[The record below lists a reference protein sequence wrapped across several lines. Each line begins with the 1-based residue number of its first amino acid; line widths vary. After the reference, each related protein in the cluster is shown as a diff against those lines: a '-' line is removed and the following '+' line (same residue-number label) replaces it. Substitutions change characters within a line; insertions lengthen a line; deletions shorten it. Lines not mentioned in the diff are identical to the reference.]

1 MNNNNNPKWYTTTIL
16 MPDDQ
21 LYVGITEGD
30 YGTDIT
36 ISEHDTEQE
45 AEQAC
50 ETYSKQHNIPMFSEY
65 REYQEEV

>member
-36 ISEHDTEQE
+36 ISEHYTQ
-45 AEQAC
+45 EQAELAC
-50 ETYSKQHNIPMFSEY
+50 EQYSRDHKISMFGEY
-65 REYQEEV
+65 RQEVNN

>member
-1 MNNNNNPKWYTTTIL
+1 MKWYVTIVP

-36 ISEHDTEQE
+36 ISEHYTQ
-45 AEQAC
+45 EQAELAC
-50 ETYSKQHNIPMFSEY
+50 ERYFRDHKISMFGEY
-65 REYQEEV
+65 KEVSI

>member
-36 ISEHDTEQE
+36 ISEHYT
-45 AEQAC
+45 
-50 ETYSKQHNIPMFSEY
+50 
-65 REYQEEV
+65 